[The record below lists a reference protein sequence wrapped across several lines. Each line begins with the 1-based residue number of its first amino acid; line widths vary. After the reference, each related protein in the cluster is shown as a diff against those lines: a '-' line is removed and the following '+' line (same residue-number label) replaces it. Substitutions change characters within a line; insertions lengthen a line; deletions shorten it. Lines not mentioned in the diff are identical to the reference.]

1 MTHDHRDDAI
11 DDAARAWLIRMRGP
25 DAPQLR
31 HEFETWHNADPAHQA
46 AYERAEAIM
55 AQSAILKGSV
65 RHGQY
70 RKSRPAL
77 ARPFMRRWLTAGAL
91 AAATVMLFLAIS
103 AGGTSLSG
111 PYGQNP
117 MAAWAA
123 EPLVTRHGE
132 IRSFYLDDGSV
143 VTLDTDS
150 RLDVAL
156 TDNARIVK
164 LARGR
169 ARLQIATDVRPFRI
183 LAGSG
188 QVTTTQASLDIG
200 YDSEGM
206 IGLTLSD
213 GAAVIAP
220 AGQTTHKSVMRQI
233 PAATPLAYRAD
244 DAALRLGARSSDFGD
259 SDWPSGWAEYRTVRL
274 DQLVAAANRYAAVP
288 IIIMDPAIARHEASG
303 RFRISQTDTFVRRLA
318 QLFDLAVERRAD
330 GIYLQRR

>member
-25 DAPQLR
+25 DAHQLR
-31 HEFETWHNADPAHQA
+31 HEFETWHNADPANKA

-65 RHGQY
+65 QHGRA
-70 RKSRPAL
+70 RKSRPA
-77 ARPFMRRWLTAGAL
+77 AQRPFMQRWLTAGAL
-91 AAATVMLFLAIS
+91 AAAAAMLFVAIS
-103 AGGTSLSG
+103 AGGASLSG
-111 PYGQNP
+111 PNGQNP

-132 IRSFYLDDGSV
+132 IRSFRLDDGSV

-156 TDNARIVK
+156 TGNARIVK
-164 LARGR
+164 LGRGR

-183 LAGSG
+183 LAGAG
-188 QVTTTQASLDIG
+188 QVTTAQASLDIG
-200 YDSEGM
+200 YDTDGM
-206 IGLTLSD
+206 IGVTLSD

-220 AGQTTHKSVMRQI
+220 VSQTTRKTVFRQL
-233 PAATPLAYRAD
+233 PAGRPLSYRAE
-244 DAALRLGARSSDFGD
+244 DARLRLEARPLGYSDN
-259 SDWPSGWAEYRTVRL
+259 DWPSGWAEYRTVRL

-288 IIIMDPAIARHEASG
+288 IIVEDPALARLEASG

-318 QLFDLAVERRAD
+318 QLFDLAIERRAN

>member
-11 DDAARAWLIRMRGP
+11 DDAARAWLIRMRGS

-65 RHGQY
+65 RHGLY
-70 RKSRPAL
+70 RKSPPAL

-132 IRSFYLDDGSV
+132 IRSFHLDDGSV

-188 QVTTTQASLDIG
+188 QVTTT
-200 YDSEGM
+200 
-206 IGLTLSD
+206 
-213 GAAVIAP
+213 
-220 AGQTTHKSVMRQI
+220 
-233 PAATPLAYRAD
+233 
-244 DAALRLGARSSDFGD
+244 
-259 SDWPSGWAEYRTVRL
+259 
-274 DQLVAAANRYAAVP
+274 
-288 IIIMDPAIARHEASG
+288 
-303 RFRISQTDTFVRRLA
+303 
-318 QLFDLAVERRAD
+318 
-330 GIYLQRR
+330 

>member
-11 DDAARAWLIRMRGP
+11 DDTARAWLIRMRGS
-25 DAPQLR
+25 DAHQLS

-65 RHGQY
+65 RHGRT
-70 RKSRPAL
+70 RKSRPTL

-91 AAATVMLFLAIS
+91 AAATAMLFLAIS
-103 AGGTSLSG
+103 AGGASLSG
-111 PYGQNP
+111 LHGQNP

-132 IRSFYLDDGSV
+132 IRSFRLDDGSV

-156 TDNARIVK
+156 TDKARIVK
-164 LARGR
+164 LGRGR

-183 LAGSG
+183 LAGAG
-188 QVTTTQASLDIG
+188 QVTTAQASIDIG
-200 YDSEGM
+200 YDNDGM
-206 IGLTLSD
+206 IGVTLSD

-220 AGQTTHKSVMRQI
+220 VSQTTGKTVFRQL
-233 PAATPLAYRAD
+233 PAGRPLSYRTD
-244 DAALRLGARSSDFGD
+244 DAGLRLGARPSGYSDN
-259 SDWPSGWAEYRTVRL
+259 DWPSGWAEYRTVRL

-288 IIIMDPAIARHEASG
+288 IIIKDPAIARLEASG

>member
-1 MTHDHRDDAI
+1 MKNDHRDDAI
-11 DDAARAWLIRMRGP
+11 DDTARAWLIRMRGP
-25 DAPQLR
+25 DAHQLR
-31 HEFETWHNADPAHQA
+31 HEFETWHNADPARKA

-65 RHGQY
+65 RHG
-70 RKSRPAL
+70 RARASRPAL
-77 ARPFMRRWLTAGAL
+77 RRPFMRRWLTAGAL
-91 AAATVMLFLAIS
+91 AAAAAMLFLAIS
-103 AGGTSLSG
+103 AGGASLSR
-111 PYGQNP
+111 PRGQNP

-132 IRSFYLDDGSV
+132 IRSFRLDDGTV

-164 LARGR
+164 LGRGR
-169 ARLQIATDVRPFRI
+169 ARLQIANDARPFRI

-188 QVTTTQASLDIG
+188 QVTTTQGSLDIG
-200 YDSEGM
+200 YDNAGM
-206 IGLTLSD
+206 IAVTLSS

-220 AGQTTHKSVMRQI
+220 TGRSTPKSVIRRL
-233 PAATPLAYRAD
+233 PAATSLAYRAD
-244 DAALRLGARSSDFGD
+244 DAALRLGPRLSDLGD

-288 IIIMDPAIARHEASG
+288 IIIKDPAIARLEASG

-318 QLFDLAVERRAD
+318 QLFDLAVERRAN

>member
-11 DDAARAWLIRMRGP
+11 DDTARAWLIRMRGP
-25 DAPQLR
+25 DAHQLR
-31 HEFETWHNADPAHQA
+31 HEFETWYNADPAHQV

-65 RHGQY
+65 RHG
-70 RKSRPAL
+70 RARTSRPAL
-77 ARPFMRRWLTAGAL
+77 AQPFMRRWLTAGAL
-91 AAATVMLFLAIS
+91 AAAAAMLFLAIS
-103 AGGTSLSG
+103 AGGASLSG
-111 PYGQNP
+111 PNGQNP

-132 IRSFYLDDGSV
+132 IRSFRLDDGSV

-156 TDNARIVK
+156 TDDARIVK
-164 LARGR
+164 LGRGR
-169 ARLQIATDVRPFRI
+169 ARLQIATDARPFRI
-183 LAGSG
+183 LAGAG
-188 QVTTTQASLDIG
+188 EVTTTQASLDIG
-200 YDSEGM
+200 YDYDGM
-206 IGLTLSD
+206 IGVTLSN

-220 AGQTTHKSVMRQI
+220 TGRNTSKSVIRQL

-244 DAALRLGARSSDFGD
+244 DAGLRLRARSPIYGD
-259 SDWPSGWAEYRTVRL
+259 SEWPSGWAEYRTVKL

-288 IIIMDPAIARHEASG
+288 IIIEDPAIARLEASG

-318 QLFDLAVERRAD
+318 QLFDLAVERRAN